1 MTQRKTV
8 EPSTETTRTYSLTR
22 EELCELLNIDDGN
35 EAVALAIAS
44 MLANDTSSWMLTEK
58 AGLEWGTGCV
68 NSPTQIPCGMGI
80 EIYPYEGTISID
92 LLDIVEK
99 VMETVRLMAYR
110 NIEWLL
116 DDDNEDEDEEEAEV

>member
-44 MLANDTSSWMLTEK
+44 MLANNTSSWMLTEE
-58 AGLEWGTGCV
+58 AGLQWGTGCV